1 MQLKCNKY
9 HFIEEPAF
17 QFYAWNSIDPKVS
30 ANKVLTF
37 EEHNCSKDR
46 VSTVKFDLTL
56 LVVKN
61 QLVKL

>member
-46 VSTVKFDLTL
+46 VSTVKFD
-56 LVVKN
+56 
-61 QLVKL
+61 